1 MAATPQISGFNPDEV
16 RAGLRL
22 AMQVGLPVTPAD
34 QPTFY
39 MPATVTT
46 DGSHKVDSGGTPYL
60 PTYRPDVAR
69 PTPIKVPC
77 AVEYVDGEGKILAFG
92 TIVPA
97 RVKLT
102 FLDQDYAKVKG
113 FDFVA
118 IGGTKYFYKR
128 DEPPLGLISVGIHIV
143 HCMSEDEG

>member
-1 MAATPQISGFNPDEV
+1 MADTPQISGFNPDEV

-22 AMQVGLPVTPAD
+22 AMQVGLPVTPVD

-39 MPATVTT
+39 FEQTVTT
-46 DGSHKVDSGGTPYL
+46 DGAHKVDSGGTPYL
-60 PTYRPDVAR
+60 PTYRPTVVQG
-69 PTPIKVPC
+69 PGIKVPC
-77 AVEYVDGEGKILAFG
+77 AVEYVDGEGKIIAFG

-113 FDFVA
+113 FWFVA

-128 DEPPLGLISVGIHIV
+128 DEPPLGLVSVGIHIV
-143 HCMSEDEG
+143 HCMAEDEG